1 MKVLGIIVE
10 YNPFHNGHLFH
21 LQKAKELIKPDYT
34 IAVMSGN
41 FCQRGEPAIIDKFS
55 RAEIALRMGIDI
67 VFELPTVYAIQDAG
81 GFARGAIG
89 ILDGTGVVTDIV
101 FGSES
106 NDIEFLRKI
115 AEILHEQPDL
125 YNQFLHEELKKGYS
139 FPNARKYALMRYVE
153 KMKIM
158 NPEKVRLIERSNDI
172 LGLEYI
178 RAILDLGS
186 SITPHTIKR
195 VGADYKEE
203 EFKGKLSSAT
213 AVRKLIKEGRMDL
226 VRESVPEESFK
237 VINRELREGRGPV
250 FLEDMEKLLLG
261 IMRLKSRDDFSELY
275 GFSEGLDERFHK
287 FSKVSGSIEEF
298 MEKVKSKRFT
308 FTRIRRLMLHVLF
321 EMKKDFVEKS
331 NEKGPQYLRVLGFT
345 DSGRK
350 LLSKIK
356 KVSRLPIIS
365 TVSLHRKVLEKA
377 LKDEERRSM
386 NVDPEL
392 FEKQLLLDIKATNVH
407 SLFFKSENERKGE
420 RDFKI
425 QPVFLNLET

>member
-1 MKVLGIIVE
+1 MKVLGIVVE

-21 LQKAKELIKPDYT
+21 LQKAKELIRPDYT

-55 RAEIALRMGIDI
+55 RAEIALKMGVDV

-89 ILDGTGVVTDIV
+89 VLDGTGVVTDIV

-106 NDIEFLRKI
+106 NDIEFLKKI

-153 KMKIM
+153 ELKIM
-158 NPEKVRLIERSNDI
+158 DPEKVKLIERSNDI
-172 LGLEYI
+172 LGLEYV

-186 SITPHTIKR
+186 NITPHTIKR

-203 EFKGKLSSAT
+203 EFKGRLSSAT
-213 AVRKLIKEGRMDL
+213 SIRKLIRERKMDL
-226 VRESVPEESFK
+226 VRESVPEESFE
-237 VINRELREGRGPV
+237 VICRELEEGRGPV

-261 IMRLKSRDDFSELY
+261 IMRLKDRDDFSKLY
-275 GFSEGLDERFHK
+275 GFSEGLDERFHR
-287 FSKVSGSIEEF
+287 FSRVSSNIEEF

-308 FTRIRRLMLHVLF
+308 FTRIRRLMLYVLF
-321 EMKKDFVEKS
+321 EMRKDFVERS
-331 NEKGPQYLRVLGFT
+331 NEKGPQYLRILGFT
-345 DSGRK
+345 ESGRK
-350 LLSKIK
+350 LLSKMK
-356 KVSRLPIIS
+356 KVSKLPIVS
-365 TVSLHRKVLEKA
+365 TVSLYRKVLEKA
-377 LKDEERRSM
+377 LKDEERNM
-386 NVDPEL
+386 DVDPEL
-392 FEKQLLLDIKATNVH
+392 FEEQLLLDIKATNVH
-407 SLFFKSENERKGE
+407 SLFFKSDSERKGE
-420 RDFKI
+420 RDFRI
-425 QPVFLNLET
+425 QPIFLSLDT

>member
-1 MKVLGIIVE
+1 MRVLGIVVE

-55 RAEIALRMGIDI
+55 RAEIALKMGVDV

-89 ILDGTGVVTDIV
+89 VLDGTGVVTDIV

-106 NDIEFLRKI
+106 NDIEFLKKI

-153 KMKIM
+153 ELKIM
-158 NPEKVRLIERSNDI
+158 DPEKVRLIERSNDI
-172 LGLEYI
+172 LGLEYV

-203 EFKGKLSSAT
+203 EFKGRLSSAT
-213 AVRKLIKEGRMDL
+213 SIRKLIRERKMDL
-226 VRESVPEESFK
+226 VRESVPEESFE
-237 VINRELREGRGPV
+237 VIRRELEEGRGPI

-261 IMRLKSRDDFSELY
+261 IMRLKDRDDFSKLY
-275 GFSEGLDERFHK
+275 GFSEGLDERFYR
-287 FSKVSGSIEEF
+287 FSRISSSIGEF

-308 FTRIRRLMLHVLF
+308 FTRIRRLMLYVLF
-321 EMKKDFVEKS
+321 EMRKDFVERS
-331 NEKGPQYLRVLGFT
+331 NEKGPQYLRILGFT
-345 DSGRK
+345 ESGRN
-350 LLSKIK
+350 LLSKMK
-356 KVSRLPIIS
+356 KASKLPIVS
-365 TVSLHRKVLEKA
+365 TVSLYRKVLEKA
-377 LKDEERRSM
+377 LKDEERNM
-386 NVDPEL
+386 DVDPEL
-392 FEKQLLLDIKATNVH
+392 FEEQLLLDIKATNVH
-407 SLFFKSENERKGE
+407 SLFFKSDREKKGE
-420 RDFKI
+420 RDFRI
-425 QPVFLNLET
+425 QPIFLSLDT

>member
-1 MKVLGIIVE
+1 MRVLGIVVE

-21 LQKAKELIKPDYT
+21 LQKAKELLKPDYT

-55 RAEIALRMGIDI
+55 RAEIALKMGVDV

-89 ILDGTGVVTDIV
+89 VLDGTGVVTDIV

-106 NDIEFLRKI
+106 NDIEFLKKI

-153 KMKIM
+153 ELKIM
-158 NPEKVRLIERSNDI
+158 DPEKVRLIERSNDI
-172 LGLEYI
+172 LGLEYV

-203 EFKGKLSSAT
+203 EFKGRLSSAT
-213 AVRKLIKEGRMDL
+213 SIRKLIREGKMDL
-226 VRESVPEESFK
+226 VRESVPEESFE
-237 VINRELREGRGPV
+237 VIRRELEEGRGPV

-261 IMRLKSRDDFSELY
+261 IMRLKDRDDFSKLY
-275 GFSEGLDERFHK
+275 GFSEGLDERFYR
-287 FSKVSGSIEEF
+287 FSRISSSIGEF

-308 FTRIRRLMLHVLF
+308 FTRIRRLMLYVLF
-321 EMKKDFVEKS
+321 EMRKDFVERS
-331 NEKGPQYLRVLGFT
+331 NEKGPQYLRILGFT
-345 DSGRK
+345 ESGRN
-350 LLSKIK
+350 LLSKMK
-356 KVSRLPIIS
+356 KASKLPIVS
-365 TVSLHRKVLEKA
+365 TVSLYRKVLEKA
-377 LKDEERRSM
+377 LKDEERNM
-386 NVDPEL
+386 DVDPEL
-392 FEKQLLLDIKATNVH
+392 FEEQLLLDIKATNVH
-407 SLFFKSENERKGE
+407 SLFFKSDREKKGE
-420 RDFKI
+420 RDFRI
-425 QPVFLNLET
+425 QPIFLSLDT

>member
-1 MKVLGIIVE
+1 MRVLGIVVE

-55 RAEIALRMGIDI
+55 RAEIALKMGVDV

-89 ILDGTGVVTDIV
+89 VLDGTGVVTDIV

-106 NDIEFLRKI
+106 NDIEFLKKI
-115 AEILHEQPDL
+115 AEILHGQPDL

-153 KMKIM
+153 ELKIM
-158 NPEKVRLIERSNDI
+158 DPEKVRLIERSNDI
-172 LGLEYI
+172 LGLEYV

-203 EFKGKLSSAT
+203 EFKGRLSSAT
-213 AVRKLIKEGRMDL
+213 SIRKLIRERKMDL
-226 VRESVPEESFK
+226 VRESVPEESFE
-237 VINRELREGRGPV
+237 VIRRELEEGRGPV

-261 IMRLKSRDDFSELY
+261 IMRLKDRDDFSKLY
-275 GFSEGLDERFHK
+275 GFSEGLDERFYR
-287 FSKVSGSIEEF
+287 FSRISSSIGEF

-308 FTRIRRLMLHVLF
+308 FTRIRRLMLYVLF
-321 EMKKDFVEKS
+321 EMRKDFVERS
-331 NEKGPQYLRVLGFT
+331 NEKGPQYLRILGFT
-345 DSGRK
+345 ESGRN
-350 LLSKIK
+350 LLSKMK
-356 KVSRLPIIS
+356 KASKLPIVS
-365 TVSLHRKVLEKA
+365 TVSLYRKVLEKA
-377 LKDEERRSM
+377 LKDEERNM
-386 NVDPEL
+386 DVDPEL
-392 FEKQLLLDIKATNVH
+392 FEEQFLLDIKATNVH
-407 SLFFKSENERKGE
+407 SLFFKSDREKKGE
-420 RDFKI
+420 RDFRI
-425 QPVFLNLET
+425 QPIFLSLDT

>member
-1 MKVLGIIVE
+1 MKVLGIVVE

-21 LQKAKELIKPDYT
+21 LQKAKELIRPDYT

-55 RAEIALRMGIDI
+55 RAEIALKMGVDV

-89 ILDGTGVVTDIV
+89 VLDGTGVVTDIV

-106 NDIEFLRKI
+106 NDIEFLKKI

-153 KMKIM
+153 ELKIM
-158 NPEKVRLIERSNDI
+158 DPEKVRLIERSNDI
-172 LGLEYI
+172 LGLEYV

-203 EFKGKLSSAT
+203 EFKGRLSSAT
-213 AVRKLIKEGRMDL
+213 SIRKLIRERKMDL
-226 VRESVPEESFK
+226 VRESVPEESFE
-237 VINRELREGRGPV
+237 VIRRELEEGRGPV

-261 IMRLKSRDDFSELY
+261 IMRLKDRDDFSKLY
-275 GFSEGLDERFHK
+275 GFSEGLDERFYR
-287 FSKVSGSIEEF
+287 FSRISSSIGEF

-308 FTRIRRLMLHVLF
+308 FTRIRRLMLYVLF
-321 EMKKDFVEKS
+321 EMRKDFVERS
-331 NEKGPQYLRVLGFT
+331 NEKGPQYLRILGFT
-345 DSGRK
+345 ESGRN
-350 LLSKIK
+350 LLSKMK
-356 KVSRLPIIS
+356 KASKLPIVS
-365 TVSLHRKVLEKA
+365 TVSLYRKVLEKA
-377 LKDEERRSM
+377 LKDEERNM
-386 NVDPEL
+386 DVDPEL
-392 FEKQLLLDIKATNVH
+392 FEEQLLLDIKATNVH
-407 SLFFKSENERKGE
+407 SLFFKSDREKKGE
-420 RDFKI
+420 RDFRI
-425 QPVFLNLET
+425 QPIFLSLDT

>member
-1 MKVLGIIVE
+1 MRVLGIVVE

-21 LQKAKELIKPDYT
+21 LQKAKELLKPDYT

-55 RAEIALRMGIDI
+55 RAEIALKMGVDV

-89 ILDGTGVVTDIV
+89 VLDGTGVVTDIV

-106 NDIEFLRKI
+106 NDIEFLKKI

-153 KMKIM
+153 ELKIM
-158 NPEKVRLIERSNDI
+158 DPEKVRLIERSNDI
-172 LGLEYI
+172 LGLEYV

-203 EFKGKLSSAT
+203 EFKGRLSSAT
-213 AVRKLIKEGRMDL
+213 SIRKLIRERKMDL
-226 VRESVPEESFK
+226 VRESVPEESFE
-237 VINRELREGRGPV
+237 VIRRELEEGRGPV

-261 IMRLKSRDDFSELY
+261 IMRLKDRDDFSKLY
-275 GFSEGLDERFHK
+275 GFSEGLDERFYR
-287 FSKVSGSIEEF
+287 FSRISSSIGEF

-308 FTRIRRLMLHVLF
+308 FTRIRRLMLYVLF
-321 EMKKDFVEKS
+321 EMRKDFVERS
-331 NEKGPQYLRVLGFT
+331 NEKGPQYLRILGFT
-345 DSGRK
+345 ESGRN
-350 LLSKIK
+350 LLSKMK
-356 KVSRLPIIS
+356 KASKLPIVS
-365 TVSLHRKVLEKA
+365 TVSLYRKVLEKA
-377 LKDEERRSM
+377 LKDEERNM
-386 NVDPEL
+386 DVDPEL
-392 FEKQLLLDIKATNVH
+392 FEEQLLLDIKATNVH
-407 SLFFKSENERKGE
+407 SLFFKSDREKKGE
-420 RDFKI
+420 RDFRI
-425 QPVFLNLET
+425 QPIFLSLDT

>member
-1 MKVLGIIVE
+1 MRVLGIVVE

-55 RAEIALRMGIDI
+55 RAEIALKMGVDV

-89 ILDGTGVVTDIV
+89 VLDGTGVVTDIV

-106 NDIEFLRKI
+106 NDIEFLKKI

-153 KMKIM
+153 ELKIM
-158 NPEKVRLIERSNDI
+158 DPEKVRLIERSNDI
-172 LGLEYI
+172 LGLEYV

-203 EFKGKLSSAT
+203 EFKGRLSSAT
-213 AVRKLIKEGRMDL
+213 SIRKLIRERKMDL
-226 VRESVPEESFK
+226 VRESVPEESFE
-237 VINRELREGRGPV
+237 VIRRELEEGRGPV

-261 IMRLKSRDDFSELY
+261 IMRLKDRDDFSKLY
-275 GFSEGLDERFHK
+275 GFSEGLDERFYR
-287 FSKVSGSIEEF
+287 FSRISSSIGEF

-308 FTRIRRLMLHVLF
+308 FTRIRRLMLYVLF
-321 EMKKDFVEKS
+321 EMRKDFVERS
-331 NEKGPQYLRVLGFT
+331 NEKGPQYLRILGFT
-345 DSGRK
+345 ESGRN
-350 LLSKIK
+350 LLSKMK
-356 KVSRLPIIS
+356 KASKLPIVS
-365 TVSLHRKVLEKA
+365 TVSLYRKVLEKA
-377 LKDEERRSM
+377 LKDEERNM
-386 NVDPEL
+386 DVDPEL
-392 FEKQLLLDIKATNVH
+392 FEEQLLLDIKATNVH
-407 SLFFKSENERKGE
+407 SLFFKSDREKKGE
-420 RDFKI
+420 RDFRI
-425 QPVFLNLET
+425 QPIFLSLDT